1 MSVRTDLQVAMQ
13 RYIDRSLIDGAIV
26 DIDAESGAMRHLFP
40 VKAHPMVM
48 KADDYFVLCAHL
60 SDPNGQE
67 FEVDYYLIETDIG
80 FRVFRV
86 EVDNREVLHDL
97 MAAGFVSEY

>member
-13 RYIDRSLIDGAIV
+13 RYIDRSLIQGSIV
-26 DIDAESGAMRHLFP
+26 DIDVETGAVRHLFP

-60 SDPNGQE
+60 SNKQGE
-67 FEVDYYLIETDIG
+67 AFEVDYYLVETDLG

-86 EVDNREVLHDL
+86 EVDNRDVLHDL
-97 MAAGFVSEY
+97 MAAGFVAEY